1 MTLQRFT
8 MGRMSDLAK
17 VIRSTITMLRFP
29 VVLLCLWLSL
39 S

>member
-17 VIRSTITMLRFP
+17 VIRSTIAMLRFY